1 MKVSIL
7 RISSKGAYKPD
18 NIGES
23 IQFECLIEEINTG
36 ITVICSYDPEHNDWS
51 AHFQGLPELEAI
63 AEPDLDWQ
71 TFSCTGIPLCKSF
84 IANQN
89 LYSWWAAYPVAE
101 ARKRL
106 KNILGITEYASPKDL
121 SKLARSWI
129 ESQGFEVWNYLPNDK
144 PQGLTPDTSPLAGK
158 LFEVKA
164 TRPIDHP
171 SQVADITVGLYE
183 ASSPNDAVD
192 RCFLHNPRRYSKY
205 RNWRAVE
212 LSLKSAATSHTMYLN
227 LEGAIVT
234 LH

>member
-7 RISSKGAYKPD
+7 KISCKGAHKPD

-23 IQFECLIEEINTG
+23 IEFECLIEEINTG
-36 ITVICSYDPEHNDWS
+36 ITVICTYDPEHHGWS

-63 AEPDLDWQ
+63 AQPDLDWY
-71 TFSCTGIPLCKSF
+71 TFSCSGIPLCK
-84 IANQN
+84 AYVNEQN
-89 LYSWWAAYPVAE
+89 LYKWWAAYPIAE

-106 KNILGITEYASPKDL
+106 VKILGVTEDAAPKDI
-121 SKLARSWI
+121 SKLARDWI
-129 ESQGFEVWNYLPNDK
+129 ESQGLELWNSLPNNK
-144 PQGLTPDTSPLAGK
+144 RQGVTSETSPIVGK

-164 TRPIDHP
+164 TRPVDHP

-183 ASSPNDAVD
+183 ASSPNDAVN

-205 RNWRAVE
+205 RNWRAIE
-212 LSLKSAATSHTMYLN
+212 LSLKSAATTHTMYFN